1 MDIKEIN
8 KQLENKDISPELK
21 KALEKRKDVLLNDKI
36 VKK

>member
-8 KQLENKDISPELK
+8 KMLEKKDISPEMK
-21 KALEKRKDVLLNDKI
+21 KALEKRKEILTNNKD